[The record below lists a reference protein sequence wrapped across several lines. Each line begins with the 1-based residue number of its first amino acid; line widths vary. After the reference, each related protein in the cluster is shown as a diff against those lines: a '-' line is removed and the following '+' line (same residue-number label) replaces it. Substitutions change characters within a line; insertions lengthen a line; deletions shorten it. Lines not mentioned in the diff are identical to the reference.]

1 MRRLFIFLLLLPI
14 LAPACDQSPLLVRNV
29 GVWSPEGIAPHR
41 DVYVAEGRIQA
52 VEATSQR
59 RPPKGMRVI
68 DGKRA
73 TMLPGFIDS
82 HLHLSYGGQRAR
94 RPGDHPWG
102 SAVVAGKQLLSAG
115 VTSGR
120 IHLWSLHEVQL
131 LKDSQ
136 DPCAGL
142 PRLQAAGPAFIPGT
156 TEGYDSAVWTVKSPA
171 DAADRV
177 MRIKNGGF
185 EWIAIHEAHKF
196 APPEL
201 QAIVGSARAQ
211 GLRIL
216 ASGYTEP
223 EVESSLA
230 LYPDTVDYI
239 SVSPEPE
246 YPARLLE
253 MARAQKELIWVARL
267 GVHARVHAIQRDPTL
282 LDDPLLYEF
291 VPKDEMAEVR
301 AAAAKE
307 VLDRSTVHAKR
318 MEAAYPTIRR
328 KFQQLRESGITLAAG
343 TDAGSPAHGQRDAIW
358 WELRAW
364 VEMGATPREALMAVT
379 VNGAK
384 VLGRK
389 DVGVITPGSIADFVV
404 YRGEAGMVEFDPK
417 RVVAVA
423 KSGVLVR

>member
-1 MRRLFIFLLLLPI
+1 MRRLFIVLLLLPI

-29 GVWSPEGIAPHR
+29 GVWSRDGIAPHR
-41 DVYVAEGRIQA
+41 DVHVADGRIQSI
-52 VEATSQR
+52 EPTTR
-59 RPPKGMRVI
+59 LRPPKGTRLI
-68 DGKRA
+68 DGKGA

-82 HLHLSYGGQRAR
+82 HLHLSYGGQPPRK
-94 RPGDHPWG
+94 PGDHPWG
-102 SAVVAGKQLLSAG
+102 SAVVSGRQLLAAG

-120 IHLWSLHEVQL
+120 IHLWSLQDVQL

-136 DPCAGL
+136 DPCAAL
-142 PRLQAAGPAFIPGT
+142 PRLQAAGPAFIPGAP
-156 TEGYDSAVWTVKSPA
+156 EGYDSAVWTVKGPA

-177 MRIKNGGF
+177 MRIRNGGF
-185 EWIAIHEAHKF
+185 GWIAIHEAHKF

-201 QAIVGSARAQ
+201 QAIVGTARAQ

-216 ASGYTEP
+216 ASGYTQP

-230 LYPDTVDYI
+230 LYPDTIDYI

-246 YPARLLE
+246 YPPKLLE
-253 MARAQKELIWVARL
+253 LARSQRDLIWVARL
-267 GVHARVHAIQRDPTL
+267 GVHARVHALQKDPSL

-291 VPKDEMAEVR
+291 LPQDQVEAVR

-307 VLDRSTVHAKR
+307 VLDLDTVHAKR
-318 MEAAYPTIRR
+318 MMEAYPTIRR

-343 TDAGSPAHGQRDAIW
+343 TDSGSPAHGYRDSIW

-364 VEMGATPREALMAVT
+364 VEMGATPREALTAVT

-384 VLGRK
+384 VLGRN

-404 YRGEAGMVEFDPK
+404 YRGEAGKVEFDPK